1 MAQALQSKTVV
12 PRAPSLPGFE
22 SVQRFWDPSTDS
34 WTAKI
39 LPGEFYVTQAGEAV
53 TTVLGSCIAACV
65 RDTRLGCGG
74 MNHFMLP
81 EEAAGSNGSWGDAA
95 GASTRY
101 GSFAMES
108 LVNELLKLGTRRE
121 RFEFKLFGGGRILPS
136 MTDIGRRNIEFAES
150 FLRLEGF
157 TVTAKDVGDTYPR
170 RVIYFPATGR
180 VLLKRLRSVDHHTL
194 VRRENEYRAELDT
207 RTDGNDVELFD

>member
-1 MAQALQSKTVV
+1 MFQASPSKAPV
-12 PRAPSLPGFE
+12 PKAPALAGFE
-22 SVQRFWDPSTDS
+22 SVQRFWDPATAS

-39 LPGEFYVTQAGEAV
+39 LPGEFYVTEAGEAV

-65 RDTRLGCGG
+65 RDTRLGFGG

-81 EEAAGSNGSWGDAA
+81 EEAAGSNGAWGEAA

-157 TVTAKDVGDTYPR
+157 TVAAKDLGDVCPR

-180 VLLKRLRSVDHHTL
+180 VLLKRLRSVDNRTL
-194 VRRENEYRAELDT
+194 VERENEYRAVLDT
-207 RTDGNDVELFD
+207 RTQGNDVELF

>member
-65 RDTRLGCGG
+65 RDTELAALAQKQAL
-74 MNHFMLP
+74 LP
-81 EEAAGSNGSWGDAA
+81 QLDNAARVVQMQRAYGAA
-95 GASTRY
+95 R
-101 GSFAMES
+101 
-108 LVNELLKLGTRRE
+108 
-121 RFEFKLFGGGRILPS
+121 
-136 MTDIGRRNIEFAES
+136 
-150 FLRLEGF
+150 
-157 TVTAKDVGDTYPR
+157 TVR
-170 RVIYFPATGR
+170 
-180 VLLKRLRSVDHHTL
+180 
-194 VRRENEYRAELDT
+194 
-207 RTDGNDVELFD
+207 